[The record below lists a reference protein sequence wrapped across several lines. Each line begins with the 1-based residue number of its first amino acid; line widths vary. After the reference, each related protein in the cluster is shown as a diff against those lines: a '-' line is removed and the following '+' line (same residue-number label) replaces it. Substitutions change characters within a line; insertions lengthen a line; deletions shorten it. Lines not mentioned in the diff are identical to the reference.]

1 MTDNTQLSGNC
12 PIERTLS
19 IVGGK
24 WKWFILFILYKFK
37 IVRYSEIKVRLPRIA
52 HKTLSQQ
59 LKDLEN
65 SGVIH
70 REQYNQIP
78 PKVEY
83 SLTDKGKTL
92 IPMLELMYQWGK
104 DNS

>member
-1 MTDNTQLSGNC
+1 MENGALFNGNC
-12 PIERTLS
+12 PIELTLS

-24 WKWFILFILYKFK
+24 WKWFILFILYKFET
-37 IVRYSEIKVRLPRIA
+37 VRYSEIKGKLPHIA
-52 HKTLSQQ
+52 DKTLSQQ
-59 LKDLEN
+59 LKDLET
-65 SGVIH
+65 SGIIH

-83 SLTDKGKTL
+83 SLTGKGRTL